1 MTRAARLP
9 SRFLA
14 FAVLAWSLTPS
25 ACTTFRAVAGDPR
38 VEERVRV
45 RLTAEGQV
53 RAAQATGAARES
65 LEGQLLAAAPDAFLL
80 QVAIPGIDPA
90 LHRDAKTADT
100 LRVLRANV
108 TAVETQHFSRVR
120 TGLLAGGIVA
130 GVVGVV
136 LVGTSGSSGGTDDG
150 PGHRSA
156 FRSFLSF
163 AIPGGR

>member
-1 MTRAARLP
+1 MLRVVRLR

-14 FAVLAWSLTPS
+14 LGVLACVLVSP
-25 ACTTFRAVAGDPR
+25 ACTTFRAVAGDPP

-53 RAAQATGAARES
+53 RAAQTTGAARES
-65 LEGQLLAAAPDAFLL
+65 LEGQMLAAEPDAFLL
-80 QVAIPGIDPA
+80 QVPIPGIDPA
-90 LHRDAKTADT
+90 LHRNAKTADT
-100 LRVLRANV
+100 LRVLRTNV
-108 TAVETQHFSRVR
+108 TTVETQHFSRVR

-156 FRSFLSF
+156 FRWLLSF
-163 AIPGGR
+163 PIPGGR

>member
-1 MTRAARLP
+1 MPPMRLS

-14 FAVLAWSLTPS
+14 FGVLTCFLTSS
-25 ACTTFRAVAGDPR
+25 ACTTFRAVGRDPS
-38 VEERVRV
+38 VAERVRV

-65 LEGQLLAAAPDAFLL
+65 LEGQMLALEPDAFLL
-80 QVAIPGIDPA
+80 QVPIPGLDPA

-100 LRVLRANV
+100 LRVLRTDV
-108 TAVETQHFSRVR
+108 TAVESQHFSRAR
-120 TGLLAGGIVA
+120 TGLLVGGIVA

-156 FRSFLSF
+156 FRWILSF
-163 AIPGGR
+163 PIPRAR

>member
-1 MTRAARLP
+1 MRVARTP
-9 SRFLA
+9 SRLLA
-14 FAVLAWSLTPS
+14 FGVLSCSLAVP
-25 ACTTFRAVAGDPR
+25 ACTTFRGVAGDPP
-38 VEERVRV
+38 VEERVRI
-45 RLTAEGQV
+45 RLGAEGQV

-65 LEGQLLAAAPDAFLL
+65 LEGRLLAAEPDAFLL
-80 QVAIPGIDPA
+80 QVAIPGLDPA
-90 LHRDAKTADT
+90 LHRSATTADT
-100 LRVLRANV
+100 LRVLRADV

>member
-1 MTRAARLP
+1 MPRMRLS
-9 SRFLA
+9 SRLLA
-14 FAVLAWSLTPS
+14 FGVLTCFLTSS
-25 ACTTFRAVAGDPR
+25 ACTTFRTVAGEPS
-38 VEERVRV
+38 VAERVRV

-65 LEGQLLAAAPDAFLL
+65 LEGQMIALDPDAFLL
-80 QVAIPGIDPA
+80 QVPIPGIDPA

-100 LRVLRANV
+100 LRVLRTDV
-108 TAVETQHFSRVR
+108 TAIETQHFSRAR

-136 LVGTSGSSGGTDDG
+136 LVGTSGSSGGTNDG

-156 FRSFLSF
+156 FRWLLSF
-163 AIPGGR
+163 PIPGGR

>member
-1 MTRAARLP
+1 MSRMRLS
-9 SRFLA
+9 SRLLA
-14 FAVLAWSLTPS
+14 FGVLTCFLTSS
-25 ACTTFRAVAGDPR
+25 ACTTFRVVAGEPS

-65 LEGQLLAAAPDAFLL
+65 LEGQMLALDPDAFLL
-80 QVAIPGIDPA
+80 QVPIPGIDPA

-100 LRVLRANV
+100 LRVLRTDV
-108 TAVETQHFSRVR
+108 TAVETQHFSRAR

-156 FRSFLSF
+156 FRWLLSF
-163 AIPGGR
+163 PIPGGR

>member
-1 MTRAARLP
+1 MPRMRISSRL
-9 SRFLA
+9 LA
-14 FAVLAWSLTPS
+14 FGVLTCFLTSS
-25 ACTTFRAVAGDPR
+25 ACTTFRAVTGEPSVA
-38 VEERVRV
+38 ERVRV

-65 LEGQLLAAAPDAFLL
+65 LEGQMLALDPDAFLL
-80 QVAIPGIDPA
+80 QVPIPGLDPA

-100 LRVLRANV
+100 LRVLRTDV
-108 TAVETQHFSRVR
+108 TAVETQHFSRAR
-120 TGLLAGGIVA
+120 TGLLVGGIVA

-156 FRSFLSF
+156 FRWLLSF
-163 AIPGGR
+163 PIPGGR

>member
-1 MTRAARLP
+1 MPRMRISSRL
-9 SRFLA
+9 LA
-14 FAVLAWSLTPS
+14 FGVLTCFLTSS
-25 ACTTFRAVAGDPR
+25 ACTTFRVVTGEPS

-65 LEGQLLAAAPDAFLL
+65 LEGQMLALDPDAFLL
-80 QVAIPGIDPA
+80 QVPIPGLDPA

-100 LRVLRANV
+100 LRVLRTDV
-108 TAVETQHFSRVR
+108 TAVETQHFSRAR

-156 FRSFLSF
+156 FRWLLSF
-163 AIPGGR
+163 PIPGGR